1 MVKQATTTTTVLLQ
15 FTNCI
20 IIHVLF
26 SFVQQGSPCI
36 RNTPAASLNIS
47 IYYLT
52 LSHTIWHTKVD
63 SKSKEL
69 PLDCRRDYFGLDCG
83 IPGSVWFG
91 SLNHKVNAR
100 LPERI
105 CPSAFSQSGLYHLPE
120 RIVYFVQMDSVIC
133 PKKLVL
139 LPEGIVYFAR
149 RDCIF
154 CPKGLYFL
162 PEAICNLIPK
172 GQEGLYHLTIG
183 SAFANKLYQR
193 MDCSKCF
200 LQPLPPSI
208 SFAFCQFPPLMFS
221 QKCGGENTNSYIA

>member
-20 IIHVLF
+20 IILHVLF

-105 CPSAFSQSGLYHLPE
+105 CSSAFSQSDFYYLPGRRVCIFSPKGLYIFAE
-120 RIVYFVQMDSVIC
+120 GIVYFDERDCIFCQ
-133 PKKLVL
+133 KGLYL
-139 LPEGIVYFAR
+139 LPEGIVSFAR

-154 CPKGLYFL
+154 CPKRLSHLPVGIFCPKGLY
-162 PEAICNLIPK
+162 
-172 GQEGLYHLTIG
+172 LY
-183 SAFANKLYQR
+183 
-193 MDCSKCF
+193 
-200 LQPLPPSI
+200 P
-208 SFAFCQFPPLMFS
+208 
-221 QKCGGENTNSYIA
+221 